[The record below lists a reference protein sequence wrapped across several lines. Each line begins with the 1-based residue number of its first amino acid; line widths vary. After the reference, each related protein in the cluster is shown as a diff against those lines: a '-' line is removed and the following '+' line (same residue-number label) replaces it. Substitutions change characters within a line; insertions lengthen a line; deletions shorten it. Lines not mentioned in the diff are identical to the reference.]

1 MSSVR
6 IVNILFVFLFA
17 AVAVFAGVFLYRD
30 YQHLDYARKEKILL
44 EQRLSGMQAE
54 AAARSNRVAQ
64 LQGNPEYVE
73 KVIREKLNFAK
84 PDEVVFR
91 FE

>member
-1 MSSVR
+1 MSSARV
-6 IVNILFVFLFA
+6 VNFLFAFLFA

-30 YQHLDYARKEKILL
+30 YQHLDYSRKEKALL
-44 EQRLSGMQAE
+44 EQRLAGLQAE
-54 AAARSNRVAQ
+54 ANTRSERIAKLN
-64 LQGNPEYVE
+64 GDPEYIE
-73 KVIREKLNFAK
+73 KVIREKLNYAK